1 MNTEITTAVAKCAN
15 PEIKKALEKYMGDNN
30 FTLKKVGNK
39 LGCSESMIS
48 LYFSTK
54 PVGDLVSFEESVID
68 MIAADSRKQELES
81 AFFETYAAEQCF
93 TLFDL
98 IRSANDVGIIYGS
111 PGIGKTE
118 ASKQYAKLNPTCI
131 RIEIPE
137 WKANRWGVAN
147 LLYAQF
153 DNRKKKEKEGK
164 CEFLARKL
172 HHSDRLIIVDNAQ
185 RVPLSGLRWLM
196 DFNDATRTPF
206 ALVGNPEKI
215 MLRLQTDDAL
225 SSRVG
230 LCKSI
235 SADIK
240 DAEVKRWLFAAA
252 DRMVQMMWPVA
263 FSDIRKLAHE
273 SVLQIGHLRRLK
285 KQISHAIRLTES
297 PAWRKSNDAAFVYA
311 RSLLVNMGGE

>member
-1 MNTEITTAVAKCAN
+1 MSTDTTAVAKCAN

-48 LYFSTK
+48 LYFSAK

-68 MIAADSRKQELES
+68 MIAADSRKKELES

-118 ASKQYAKLNPTCI
+118 ASKQYAKFNPTCI

-137 WKANRWGVAN
+137 WKANRWGLAN

-153 DNRKKKEKEGK
+153 DNRKKKLTEGK

-196 DFNDATRTPF
+196 DFNDATGTPF
-206 ALVGNPEKI
+206 ALVGNPEKSCYAYKRT
-215 MLRLQTDDAL
+215 MPCPHAWDYANL
-225 SSRVG
+225 SAPTS
-230 LCKSI
+230 K
-235 SADIK
+235 
-240 DAEVKRWLFAAA
+240 
-252 DRMVQMMWPVA
+252 M
-263 FSDIRKLAHE
+263 
-273 SVLQIGHLRRLK
+273 RRLSAGCL
-285 KQISHAIRLTES
+285 QPLT
-297 PAWRKSNDAAFVYA
+297 AWFK
-311 RSLLVNMGGE
+311 